1 MVGQS
6 NSGGQRAVCG
16 GKEAA
21 EDSGTCRGVDEV
33 GGLGVQ
39 EAEKS
44 ENFSFLILS
53 L

>member
-1 MVGQS
+1 MRCVQWE
-6 NSGGQRAVCG
+6 V
-16 GKEAA
+16 EAA

-39 EAEKS
+39 ETEKVRTFLS
-44 ENFSFLILS
+44 LILS